1 MMETTSFLGGLPYMK
16 RSTWW
21 VLAVVVGSQALMWG
35 VGLATAQIK
44 AAAPVGITQPLTR
57 PQDAPRIAVTELA
70 KQMAGPATPLVIDL
84 RQPGDYLVGHVPG
97 SLNIPFET
105 LSTWGGKQTAA
116 AKRHPLVL
124 YCGCVAEHS
133 SSVGVML
140 LHNDG
145 FADAKALLGSWAAWE
160 SAHQPIQRGPAAH

>member
-1 MMETTSFLGGLPYMK
+1 MK

-21 VLAVVVGSQALMWG
+21 VLAVLIGSQALMWG

-44 AAAPVGITQPLTR
+44 AAAPPGIAQPVTR
-57 PQDAPRIAVTELA
+57 PEDAPRIAVAELA
-70 KQMAGPATPLVIDL
+70 KQLSGPGKQLVIDL

-97 SLNIPFET
+97 ALNIPFET
-105 LSTWGGKQTAA
+105 LSAWSSHQTTAV
-116 AKRHPLVL
+116 KRQPVVL

-140 LHNDG
+140 LHNGG

-160 SAHQPIQRGPAAH
+160 SARQPIRRGPTAG